1 VSSLSLGGLTN
12 DVDADLEGFA
22 TGWTEI
28 TESFPDLSP
37 IVASV
42 HSSRSPSPLVNWQ
55 PPVLPPTRAD
65 AADAPFS
72 FQFLQPPPVVY
83 SVPTQTEPV
92 GAAERSPTTVDVGVG
107 ARALPRPPLAPPPIR
122 MSDLVRVVGDGLHVH
137 SSASPEFLTDAA
149 IRNLGV
155 RLEHNQHSAVQ
166 LAVTF
171 GVELLRHV
179 SEQLLSDMSAHF
191 GHLDHVQ
198 HADLVAFLVDR
209 VSLHLRR
216 PASASMDYEDDPSD

>member
-1 VSSLSLGGLTN
+1 M
-12 DVDADLEGFA
+12 
-22 TGWTEI
+22 
-28 TESFPDLSP
+28 
-37 IVASV
+37 
-42 HSSRSPSPLVNWQ
+42 
-55 PPVLPPTRAD
+55 
-65 AADAPFS
+65 
-72 FQFLQPPPVVY
+72 VY

-92 GAAERSPTTVDVGVG
+92 VVAERSPTAVDVGVS
-107 ARALPRPPLAPPPIR
+107 ASALPRPPLAPPPIR

-137 SSASPEFLTDAA
+137 SSASPEFLTDVAV
-149 IRNLGV
+149 RNLGV
-155 RLEHNQHSAVQ
+155 RLEQNQHSAVQ

-198 HADLVAFLVDR
+198 HADLVAFLADR

-216 PASASMDYEDDPSD
+216 PAGASMDYEDDLSD